1 MLYLVCVSLRG
12 EEPMDFFSQ
21 LDRLGEVLQSFP
33 GCFLL
38 CSRYT
43 ALGIRERLCGYLPP
57 GESLVVTR
65 LRRDECAGR
74 LPPSSKKFM
83 GLYIDGLAAPD

>member
-33 GCFLL
+33 GCFF
-38 CSRYT
+38 SVP
-43 ALGIRERLCGYLPP
+43 GIRRWGS
-57 GESLVVTR
+57 GK
-65 LRRDECAGR
+65 G
-74 LPPSSKKFM
+74 F
-83 GLYIDGLAAPD
+83 AAIFPQENP

>member
-1 MLYLVCVSLRG
+1 
-12 EEPMDFFSQ
+12 MDFFSQ

-43 ALGIRERLCGYLPP
+43 VLGIRERLCGYLPP

-65 LRRDECAGR
+65 LRRDECAGK

-83 GLYIDGLAAPD
+83 GLYIDGLAAPE